1 MVIQCDS
8 CQAKFRIDDS
18 KVGAKGV
25 KVRCTKCKNVFVVKP
40 DAPPP
45 AEAGEAPGF
54 GEEAAAPPTP
64 EPTPEPTEDQGA
76 GDFDIGGDADLGGAG
91 EEAPPGGFDL
101 GFGEDTEGTEET
113 PPGEDLAPGFGE
125 DSGLG
130 GTDSEEVPAG
140 MDFGFGE
147 EAPEPPPTEETAA
160 APGEGEGE
168 GEGPDFGEFDF
179 GFGEEAPKGKGG
191 GAEDQTIVFSIDDT
205 AGAKTQDVAAA
216 AAAEEQTLFAGMSS
230 PDDVDTTVDE
240 PAPVPT
246 AVKSGGSKKSRI
258 ALLLVL
264 VLAGVGYLVTSGQL
278 KVGGLDKVSG
288 LVGSLLGGTPDSTI
302 ELVMVKATYAENP
315 NIGKVFAIDGRL
327 QNVLEEPQLIRAVR
341 AILYD
346 STGKRL
352 AVRTISPGAIVSKNE
367 LSTLTKDELLKRFKA
382 SPAGAIPPRGSIPV
396 MAVFTDVP
404 RTTVTA
410 AIEVTP

>member
-18 KVGAKGV
+18 KVGEKGV

-40 DAPPP
+40 EVPPA

-54 GEEAAAPPTP
+54 GEEAAPPPTP
-64 EPTPEPTEDQGA
+64 EPAEDQGA
-76 GDFDIGGDADLGGAG
+76 GDFDIGAGDADLGGAG
-91 EEAPPGGFDL
+91 EEAAPGGFDL
-101 GFGEDTEGTEET
+101 GFGEDTEEAPKDEE
-113 PPGEDLAPGFGE
+113 PAPGFGE

-130 GTDSEEVPAG
+130 DGAEEEPGG

-147 EAPEPPPTEETAA
+147 ETPESAPEETAA
-160 APGEGEGE
+160 GPDKDS

-179 GFGEEAPKGKGG
+179 GFGEDSPKDKGG

-230 PDDVDTTVDE
+230 ADDVDTTVDE
-240 PAPVPT
+240 PPPAPVAT
-246 AVKSGGSKKSRI
+246 AVKSEGSSKSRI

-264 VLAGVGYLVTSGQL
+264 VLAGVGYLASTGQL

-288 LVGSLLGGTPDSTI
+288 LVGTLLGTAPDSTI
-302 ELVMVKATYAENP
+302 KLVMVKATYAENP

-341 AILYD
+341 GVLYD
-346 STGKRL
+346 ATGKLL
-352 AVRTISPGAIVSKNE
+352 AVRTISPGTIVSKDE
-367 LSTLTKDELLKRFKA
+367 LSTLTKDELMRRFKV